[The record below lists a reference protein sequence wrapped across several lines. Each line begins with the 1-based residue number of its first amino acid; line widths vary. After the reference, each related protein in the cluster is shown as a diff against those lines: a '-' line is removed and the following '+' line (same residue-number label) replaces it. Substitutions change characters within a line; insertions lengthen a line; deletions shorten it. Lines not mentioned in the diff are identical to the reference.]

1 MSSLRI
7 QRSTWLAAVLLA
19 TAAGSAAAQQAAP
32 PAQSQAN
39 APASTAAEQG
49 AQPAV
54 AQSQS
59 SAPRKPVS
67 GKDRRRAAKLF
78 LEGSRLFDK
87 EQFDEAMR
95 NYEQAAA
102 LDPENANYAMAAKLA
117 RSHQVT
123 ALIQAA
129 ARARTRGDSGAA
141 LSALEQAQQLD
152 PKNIQVAEHLHG
164 LSSDAALAQTAPLYD
179 EAAGAMGEGPALE
192 PTDTLQSFHFKA
204 DRRQLIQ
211 KVFAAYGIQAMLDSS
226 VPAVPLRF
234 DLDDVTFQQAVR
246 VLSMATNSFWVTLD
260 AHRVLV
266 ATDTSINRQ
275 QFERMEMETVYLS
288 GLSAAEVTTV
298 SNLAKNVF
306 NAQQAVSAQSLGTM
320 TIRAPSSSLNAFNAT
335 LHDLLEGRNQVLLDV
350 RMIQLAHTSER
361 NTGVQFP
368 QQITAF
374 NVYAEE
380 QSILNANQALV
391 QQIISS
397 GLASPGDTL
406 AILGILLASGQ
417 VSSSIFSNGIALF
430 GGGLTLSGLSPGPTT
445 LNLSLNSSATRTLD
459 QLQVR
464 LTDGEEGTLRDGLRY
479 PIMTSSYS
487 GLNTSGINI
496 PGLTSAGTSSSLS
509 SLLSSFAGAATTIPQ
524 VDYQD
529 LGMTL
534 KTTPKVMRSGDVALS
549 FDLKITALA
558 GTMLNGI
565 PVLSNRNLTGVI
577 TAKEGSGVV
586 LVSELD
592 KQESQALSGMPGIT
606 EIPGLNNLTGNDLQ
620 QNYATLVII
629 MTPHV
634 VRGPQ
639 LAGHSPMMR
648 VESGTPTK

>member
-19 TAAGSAAAQQAAP
+19 TAAGSAAQQAVP

>member
-1 MSSLRI
+1 MSGLRI

-19 TAAGSAAAQQAAP
+19 IAAGSAAQQAMP

-129 ARARTRGDSGAA
+129 ARAHTRGDSGAA

-152 PKNIQVAEHLHG
+152 PKNVQVAEHLHG

-179 EAAGAMGEGPALE
+179 EAAGAVGEGPALE

>member
-1 MSSLRI
+1 MSGQRT
-7 QRSTWLAAVLLA
+7 QRSAWLAAMVLA
-19 TAAGSAAAQQAAP
+19 VTAAAAAAQQP
-32 PAQSQAN
+32 
-39 APASTAAEQG
+39 
-49 AQPAV
+49 AQPAQAQPGV
-54 AQSQS
+54 QAGAPAGANMQPAGAQAQS
-59 SAPRKPVS
+59 ATPNKPVS
-67 GKDRRRAAKLF
+67 GKNRRRAAKLF
-78 LEGSRLFDK
+78 LQASKLFDQ
-87 EQFDEAMR
+87 EQFDAAMGAF
-95 NYEQAAA
+95 EQAAA
-102 LDPENANYAMAAKLA
+102 LDPNNANYAMAAKLA

-129 ARARTRGDSGAA
+129 ARARTRNDSGAA
-141 LSALEQAQQLD
+141 LAALEQARDLD
-152 PKNIQVAEHLHG
+152 PANAQVAEHLRS
-164 LSSDAALAQTAPLYD
+164 LSSDAVAGETKALYE
-179 EAAGAMGEGPALE
+179 EAAGDVGEAPSLE
-192 PTDTLQSFHFKA
+192 PAAGLKSFHLKT

-211 KVFAAYGIQAMLDSS
+211 KVFTAFGIQATLDQS
-226 VPAVPLRF
+226 VPAVPVKL
-234 DLDDVTFQQAVR
+234 DLDEVTFQQAVR
-246 VLSMATNSFWVTLD
+246 VVGMVTDSFWIPLD

-266 ATDTSINRQ
+266 ARDTAPNRQ
-275 QFERMEMETVYLS
+275 QFERMAMETVYLQ
-288 GLSAAEVTTV
+288 GLTPAEVTTV

-306 NAQQAVSAQSLGTM
+306 DAQQAVSAQNLGTM
-320 TIRAPSSSLNAFNAT
+320 TIRAPASSLSAFNTT
-335 LHDLLEGRNQVLLDV
+335 LRDLLDGQSQVLLDV

-380 QSILNANQALV
+380 QAILNANQALV

-430 GGGLTLSGLSPGPTT
+430 GGGLTLSGLSPGPAT

-459 QLQVR
+459 QIQVR
-464 LTDGEEGTLRDGLRY
+464 LGDGEEGTLRDGMRY

-509 SLLSSFAGAATTIPQ
+509 SLLSSFSGAATTIPQ
-524 VDYQD
+524 VEYQD

-534 KTTPKVMRSGDVALS
+534 KTTPKVMRNGDVALS
-549 FDLKITALA
+549 LDLKITALA
-558 GTMLNGI
+558 GTALNGI
-565 PVLSNRNLTGVI
+565 PILSNRNFSGVI
-577 TAKEGSGVV
+577 TLKEGAGIVV
-586 LVSELD
+586 VSELD

-606 EIPGLNNLTGNDLQ
+606 EIPGLNNLTGKDLQ

-634 VRGPQ
+634 IRGPQ
-639 LAGHSPMMR
+639 LNGHSPMIR
-648 VESGTPTK
+648 LESGTPAR

>member
-1 MSSLRI
+1 MSGLRT

-19 TAAGSAAAQQAAP
+19 IAAGSTAAQQAEQ
-32 PAQSQAN
+32 PAQGQAN
-39 APASTAAEQG
+39 APASTPAGQA

-54 AQSQS
+54 PQPQST
-59 SAPRKPVS
+59 APHKPVS
-67 GKDRRRAAKLF
+67 GKDRRRATKLF

-141 LSALEQAQQLD
+141 LAALEQAQQLD
-152 PKNIQVAEHLHG
+152 PGNAQVAEHLHG
-164 LSSDAALAQTAPLYD
+164 LSSDAALEQAAPLY
-179 EAAGAMGEGPALE
+179 EKAAGAVGEAPTLE
-192 PTDTLQSFHFKA
+192 PTDTLKSFHFKA

-211 KVFAAYGIQAMLDSS
+211 KVFAAYGIQATLDSS
-226 VPAVPLRF
+226 VPAVPFRF

-246 VLSMATNSFWVTLD
+246 VLSMATNSFWVPLD

-266 ATDTSINRQ
+266 ARDTSINRQ
-275 QFERMEMETVYLS
+275 QFERMDMETVYLP
-288 GLSAAEVTTV
+288 GLTAAEVTTV

-306 NAQQAVSAQSLGTM
+306 NAQQAVSAQNLGTM

-335 LHDLLEGRNQVLLDV
+335 LRDLLDGRSQVLLDV

-380 QSILNANQALV
+380 QAILSANQALV

-445 LNLSLNSSATRTLD
+445 LNLSLNTSVTRTLD

-464 LTDGEEGTLRDGLRY
+464 LSDGEEGTLRNGVRY

-487 GLNTSGINI
+487 GINTSGINI

-524 VDYQD
+524 VEYQD

-534 KTTPKVMRSGDVALS
+534 KTTPKVMRNGDVALS
-549 FDLKITALA
+549 LDLKITALA

-606 EIPGLNNLTGNDLQ
+606 EIPGLNNLTGNDVQ

-634 VRGPQ
+634 IRGPQ
-639 LAGHSPMMR
+639 LTGHSPMMR

>member
-1 MSSLRI
+1 MSGPRTQL
-7 QRSTWLAAVLLA
+7 STCLA
-19 TAAGSAAAQQAAP
+19 TALLAFAAGPVVAQQAGQVP
-32 PAQSQAN
+32 QSQSN
-39 APASTAAEQG
+39 APANAAATG
-49 AQPAV
+49 SAQPAKPP
-54 AQSQS
+54 ATSA
-59 SAPRKPVS
+59 APRKTVS
-67 GKDRRRAAKLF
+67 ARDRRRATRLFLNASKLF
-78 LEGSRLFDK
+78 EK
-87 EQFDEAMR
+87 EQFDEAMHEF
-95 NYEQAAA
+95 EQAAA
-102 LDPENANYAMAAKLA
+102 LDPDNANYAAAAKLA

-129 ARARTRGDSGAA
+129 AKARIRNDSGAA
-141 LSALEQAQQLD
+141 LAALERAEQLD
-152 PKNIQVAEHLHG
+152 PGNAQVAEHLRG
-164 LSSDAALAQTAPLYD
+164 LATDAAAGVAKPLYE
-179 EAAGAMGEGPALE
+179 EAADTAGSVPELE
-192 PTDTLQSFHFKA
+192 PASGRQSFHLKS

-211 KVFAAYGIQAMLDSS
+211 QVFRAYGIQATVDSS
-226 VPAVPLRF
+226 VPAAPVRL
-234 DLDDVTFQQAVR
+234 DLDDVDFQQATRILGMV
-246 VLSMATNSFWVTLD
+246 TKSFSVPLD

-266 ATDTSINRQ
+266 ATDTRLNRE
-275 QFERMEMETVYLS
+275 QFERLAMETVYLQ
-288 GLSAAEVTTV
+288 GLTPAEVTA
-298 SNLAKNVF
+298 LANIAKGAF
-306 NAQQAVSAQSLGTM
+306 NAQQAISAPSLGTM
-320 TIRAPSSSLNAFNAT
+320 TIRAPASSLNAFNAT
-335 LHDLLEGRNQVLLDV
+335 LRDLLDGRSQVLLDV
-350 RMIQLAHTSER
+350 RMIQLANISER

-380 QSILNANQALV
+380 QAILNSNQALV
-391 QQIISS
+391 QEIISS

-464 LTDGEEGTLRDGLRY
+464 LSDGQEGTLRNGVRY

-487 GLNTSGINI
+487 GLNTTGINI

-524 VDYQD
+524 VQYQD

-534 KTTPKVMRSGDVALS
+534 KATPSVMRNGDVALS
-549 FDLKITALA
+549 LDLKITALA
-558 GTMLNGI
+558 GPSLNGI
-565 PVLSNRNLTGVI
+565 PVLSNRNFAGVV
-577 TAKEGSGVV
+577 TLKEGSGVV
-586 LVSELD
+586 IVSELD

-620 QNYATLVII
+620 KNYATLVII

-634 VRGPQ
+634 IRGPQ
-639 LAGHSPMMR
+639 MAGHSPMIR
-648 VESGTPTK
+648 IQGGTQAH

>member
-19 TAAGSAAAQQAAP
+19 TAAGSAAQQAVP

-59 SAPRKPVS
+59 SAPRKPAS

-152 PKNIQVAEHLHG
+152 PKNVQVAEHLHG